1 MAIQFATSDTNVLS
15 SVIIGYY
22 VIGLGIGFAWY
33 CTSRFRPGVRVLFAA
48 LTILTVIGGINAG
61 TYAVSANTHS
71 VAHVDHGSSYDVA
84 NAFGLNPEQAY
95 PFVLEGAVAPKPAEP
110 YFELPSLTP
119 DKSGNLTIVF
129 VNNGSTQLTIPAR
142 HVKLGNSD
150 AWDNKRSM
158 LGLTLADWPDNDV
171 TIYRRYSPCHAT
183 VLDLVLI
190 CRQRTASKVVTLSPN
205 AWNAGLRGIVES
217 YLYRVTLYLTP
228 TAQQAVPQTLQD
240 VSIKK

>member
-71 VAHVDHGSSYDVA
+71 VAHADHGSSYDVA

-158 LGLTLADWPDNDV
+158 LASRSADSAGCLHQEVAVRTNCRN
-171 TIYRRYSPCHAT
+171 RR
-183 VLDLVLI
+183 
-190 CRQRTASKVVTLSPN
+190 LSPPQGFD
-205 AWNAGLRGIVES
+205 ARGS
-217 YLYRVTLYLTP
+217 GSSMFYHHFFSPAHTLYLYTWM
-228 TAQQAVPQTLQD
+228 
-240 VSIKK
+240 